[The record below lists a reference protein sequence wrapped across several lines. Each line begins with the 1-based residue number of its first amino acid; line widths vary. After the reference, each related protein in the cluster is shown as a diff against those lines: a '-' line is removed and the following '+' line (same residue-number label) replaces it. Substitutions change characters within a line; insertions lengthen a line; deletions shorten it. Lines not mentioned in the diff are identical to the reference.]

1 MPIIKDKYAGK
12 GSQTRSRFLTRS
24 KDRAVTESAPVGL
37 TTEQKRELEK
47 ESYRANPSNK
57 TQVSTTTPTSISQGI
72 TTPPEEKIGNITG
85 YNFVEAN
92 KAILLFT
99 LNIGD
104 TLNNIYITNANVDAA
119 ASVVSLNWSSG
130 DQTNID
136 FEVASGRIN
145 ATSGAISTSLFS
157 ANMPYGAS
165 ANLGE
170 VLRTIFKNVQK
181 DIYFYVA
188 TQTVGVSITYSITNE

>member
-47 ESYRANPSNK
+47 EAYRANPSNK
-57 TQVSTTTPTSISQGI
+57 TQVSTTTPISVSQGI
-72 TTPPEEKIGNITG
+72 TTPSEEKIGNITG

-99 LNIGD
+99 LNIG
-104 TLNNIYITNANVDAA
+104 VP
-119 ASVVSLNWSSG
+119 V
-130 DQTNID
+130 
-136 FEVASGRIN
+136 
-145 ATSGAISTSLFS
+145 
-157 ANMPYGAS
+157 
-165 ANLGE
+165 
-170 VLRTIFKNVQK
+170 
-181 DIYFYVA
+181 
-188 TQTVGVSITYSITNE
+188 